1 MIGKGKTIA
10 HTAVAMEYGWNQEKD
25 ATVVLKQHLVGENPK
40 EISNE
45 FKIIQRMNTKC
56 EKNTISFVL
65 SPTIEDGKNLTDK
78 RLGEIAKEFI
88 KEMKLTDHQAIAFVH
103 KDKEHIHFHLYV
115 NRIDFNGKAYADNF
129 IGKRASFHAEKIARA
144 MGLKTVKDVQNEKLQ
159 RLKHIR
165 AEIKKIHDTVLRLE
179 KPRSFEEYI
188 TKMKIKEVKVIPSI
202 NKANKLQGFRFEYR
216 GVNLKGSEVHRSMS
230 GGKIGAEL
238 ALNVPKYMEKASVN
252 TVNILGKGLE
262 MSANLVASIA
272 KSAVKK
278 VILKGIDIGA

>member
-1 MIGKGKTIA
+1 MIGKGKAIA

-45 FKIIQRMNTKC
+45 FKIIQLMNTKC

-65 SPTIEDGKNLTDK
+65 SPTIEDGKKLTDK

-103 KDKEHIHFHLYV
+103 KDKEHIHIHLYV

-144 MGLKTVKDVQNEKLQ
+144 MGLKTVKDVQNEKIQ

-202 NKANKLQGFRFEYR
+202 NKANKLQGFRFEYK

>member
-1 MIGKGKTIA
+1 MIGKGKAIA

-65 SPTIEDGKNLTDK
+65 SPTIEDGKKLTDK
-78 RLGEIAKEFI
+78 WLGEIAKEFI

-103 KDKEHIHFHLYV
+103 KDKEHIHIHLYV

-129 IGKRASFHAEKIARA
+129 IGKRASLHAEKIARA
-144 MGLKTVKDVQNEKLQ
+144 MGLKTVKDVQNEKSQ

>member
-1 MIGKGKTIA
+1 MIGKGKSIA
-10 HTAVAMEYGWNQEKD
+10 HTAASMKYGWNQEKD
-25 ATVVLKQHLVGENPK
+25 ATVVLKQHLVGDNPK

-45 FKIIQRMNTKC
+45 FKIIQQMNTKC

-65 SPTIEDGKNLTDK
+65 SPTIEDGKKLTDK

-103 KDKEHIHFHLYV
+103 KDKEHIHIHLYV
-115 NRIDFNGKAYADNF
+115 NRIDFKGKAYADNF

-144 MGLKTVKDVQNEKLQ
+144 MGLKTVKEVQNEKLH

-165 AEIKKIHDTVLRLE
+165 AEMKQLHDTVLRLE
-179 KPRSFEEYI
+179 KPRSFEQYI
-188 TKMKIKEVKVIPSI
+188 TKMKVKDVKVIPSI
-202 NKANKLQGFRFEYR
+202 NKANKLQGFRFEYK

-238 ALNVPKYMEKASVN
+238 ANNTPQYMSKASVN

-262 MSANLVASIA
+262 MSVSLVASIA

-278 VILKGIDIGA
+278 VISKGIDIGL